1 MTSPAATAEAGNT
14 QKERPTRVNWAL
26 AVLWAAWAVS
36 LVALL
41 VNQFLYRGSGI
52 GPGWVLGI
60 LSLTV
65 QAVVFIFVS
74 RGSPIGR
81 GLTVVFLLLA
91 ALPLPMV
98 GRLIVER
105 SAWSATY
112 LGLGFSLKAVAV
124 FLLFTGDA
132 RKWFASDVYD

>member
-1 MTSPAATAEAGNT
+1 MVRAKATIG

-26 AVLWAAWAVS
+26 AALWAAWAVS

-41 VNQFLYRGSGI
+41 INQLFYKGSGI

-60 LSLTV
+60 VSLAV

-74 RGSPIGR
+74 RGHPIAR
-81 GLTVVFLLLA
+81 TLTVAFLFLA
-91 ALPLPMV
+91 ALPLPIV
-98 GRLIVER
+98 ARLIVER

-112 LGLGFSLKAVAV
+112 LGLGFALKAVAV
-124 FLLFTGDA
+124 FLLFTGGA
-132 RKWFASDVYD
+132 RRWFQS